1 MQNQELV
8 RTKNDLEL
16 SRARYFELYD
26 FAPVP
31 YFTLRPLGLV
41 DSLNLAAAELFQLDR
56 QRAIGSSLS
65 PFLEEASR
73 GKFRAHVET
82 VFEMPG
88 RHTIDLV
95 LAPRR
100 DAPRRHLHLVS
111 RLIRGEMGATP
122 LCLTTALDIT
132 ERKTAEE
139 EVTRMNTILEQ
150 RVAQRTL
157 ELEESNKDLE
167 SFIYS
172 ISHDLR
178 APLRNMAGFAA
189 IIAEDYNSR
198 VPAEVLGYV
207 RRIQAGN
214 EKMLRLVDDLLRF
227 SRLGRKPLEV
237 APSDLNQL
245 VEEALSDLASEMEG
259 RDIEWRRRPLPI
271 ADCDRGLM
279 RQVFIN
285 FLSNALKYSRT
296 RKPAVISIGSEL
308 RNGERMIYIQDNGV
322 GFDMRYRDKLFGVFQ
337 RLHVPSE
344 FEGNGVGLA
353 MVARILHRHGGEAW
367 AEAEVDRGATFWFT
381 FEGMRTAV

>member
-1 MQNQELV
+1 MTAPKNSSRRRPTSTHERRLADELHTHQVELEMQNQELV

-139 EVTRMNTILEQ
+139 EITRMNGILEQ
-150 RVAQRTL
+150 RVAQRTRRRLRCEEVREVRLAAVGFQTLLDAVEGTVL
-157 ELEESNKDLE
+157 ERADRGVRVAVLHEARVSDRWELDPHDDQSCENEPDHDDRRDPPLPAGPSLLVLED
-167 SFIYS
+167 
-172 ISHDLR
+172 
-178 APLRNMAGFAA
+178 
-189 IIAEDYNSR
+189 
-198 VPAEVLGYV
+198 
-207 RRIQAGN
+207 Q
-214 EKMLRLVDDLLRF
+214 RLVQFRRVLSTPTATRI
-227 SRLGRKPLEV
+227 SASQPAIPL
-237 APSDLNQL
+237 
-245 VEEALSDLASEMEG
+245 
-259 RDIEWRRRPLPI
+259 
-271 ADCDRGLM
+271 
-279 RQVFIN
+279 
-285 FLSNALKYSRT
+285 
-296 RKPAVISIGSEL
+296 
-308 RNGERMIYIQDNGV
+308 
-322 GFDMRYRDKLFGVFQ
+322 
-337 RLHVPSE
+337 
-344 FEGNGVGLA
+344 
-353 MVARILHRHGGEAW
+353 
-367 AEAEVDRGATFWFT
+367 
-381 FEGMRTAV
+381 